1 MIERRITFKD
11 EAEIEL
17 VVDVLHA
24 SARRQRH
31 AASVASDAA
40 VRADWNEKAR
50 TLTGLADHIEEA

>member
-11 EAEIEL
+11 EAEIV

-50 TLTGLADHIEEA
+50 TLTALADHIEEA